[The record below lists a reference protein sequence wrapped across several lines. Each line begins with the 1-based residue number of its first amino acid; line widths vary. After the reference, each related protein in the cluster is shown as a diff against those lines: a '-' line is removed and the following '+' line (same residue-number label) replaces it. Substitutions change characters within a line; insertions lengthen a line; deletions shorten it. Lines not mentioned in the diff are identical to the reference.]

1 MTGKKPAKGEVYL
14 EYVIIGHMVKVSAV
28 DALSGDEVS
37 IAAPRDT
44 PRSELDRIAIA
55 KLRYV
60 QNKSKSA
67 R

>member
-1 MTGKKPAKGEVYL
+1 MRGKRPGKGEVYL
-14 EYVIIGHMVKVSAV
+14 EYVAIGHMMKVSAV
-28 DALSGDEVS
+28 DAATGDEVS

-44 PRSELDRIAIA
+44 PRSELDRVAIA

-60 QNKSKSA
+60 QNKKKSA